1 MSKVTPSDGL
11 EFVTVSAAR
20 LLSDGTP
27 DPCADP
33 QNAGT
38 DYCRT
43 RLPGETPRQWNA
55 RRAAELSPG
64 LNVTIRDGNRPMLLQ
79 GFNWVPLAAAIAA
92 VLIASRL

>member
-1 MSKVTPSDGL
+1 MKPQNDGL
-11 EFVTVSAAR
+11 EFVTVTAAR
-20 LLSDGTP
+20 LLPDGSV
-27 DPCADP
+27 DPCSDP
-33 QNAGT
+33 QNVGT

-43 RLPGETPRQWNA
+43 RRPGETPGQWNA
-55 RRAAELSPG
+55 RRAAELAPG